1 VAILQAIFS
10 LIAKSAG
17 KALNAIFGWAVLALF
32 GQTAPR
38 EQTLLSALVA
48 AAAVWPILLL
58 GVVLPKVALF
68 VVSFVPLGKSVPSLG
83 LRLVWIALALLVPM
97 VVGIAVAQRAP
108 HQHLPEPGWKKLLRG
123 FPVTAALAAAFLL
136 MLVVAPILKLKQLLT
151 GREVVHLPAMLRNKS
166 MAPEVMGA
174 LAGSLAAHG
183 IPLAMGDAPWTM
195 TAPSRILL
203 AIGGQA
209 FSSMAADTIEFCR
222 SDVLEVAVLPN
233 ETVLT
238 GRPAEVARARAL
250 AEEVFAPRDLSQTFN
265 PIAQLLEKQLKRVW
279 FVLRERGRA
288 HVGAR
293 VLASRLDEVAA
304 ELADLIVPY
313 DEWQVV
319 YRLALQLDRAL
330 HGEPPLLTKHQ
341 TVPQEGPMTI
351 EKKQLPG
358 PVPIPNR
365 TIIKPP
371 PTAVGEAVPLSVE
384 AMSNRELVGHVA
396 QNAALLARKEIE
408 LARAEIRADLKA
420 ELAMAKGLGVAGVC
434 ALLTLAMMLVTI
446 TLALGHAMPEW
457 LAGIIVTAAV
467 LTVGT
472 VAGLVGWA
480 KRVRNPLEATRR
492 TLKEDAQWAKERLA

>member
-1 VAILQAIFS
+1 
-10 LIAKSAG
+10 
-17 KALNAIFGWAVLALF
+17 
-32 GQTAPR
+32 
-38 EQTLLSALVA
+38 
-48 AAAVWPILLL
+48 
-58 GVVLPKVALF
+58 
-68 VVSFVPLGKSVPSLG
+68 
-83 LRLVWIALALLVPM
+83 
-97 VVGIAVAQRAP
+97 
-108 HQHLPEPGWKKLLRG
+108 
-123 FPVTAALAAAFLL
+123 
-136 MLVVAPILKLKQLLT
+136 
-151 GREVVHLPAMLRNKS
+151 
-166 MAPEVMGA
+166 
-174 LAGSLAAHG
+174 
-183 IPLAMGDAPWTM
+183 
-195 TAPSRILL
+195 
-203 AIGGQA
+203 
-209 FSSMAADTIEFCR
+209 
-222 SDVLEVAVLPN
+222 VLPN

-238 GRPAEVARARAL
+238 GGPAEVARARAL

-304 ELADLIVPY
+304 ELADSIVPY

-396 QNAALLARKEIE
+396 QNALLLARKEVE
-408 LARAEIRADLKA
+408 LARSEIRADLKA
-420 ELAMAKGLGVAGVC
+420 ELVMAKGLGVAGVC